1 MYGVAA
7 VADEVDPSM
16 GQLVI
21 ITEVGKMNVLQ
32 LYQEQCIP
40 LHVTY
45 DLWARLAAAVY
56 TIHTKKI
63 IHRDLKPENILVMG
77 VSVNFTVNGTFS
89 SQMFFCNNFV
99 ILDAIKHSIVC
110 SMNIYQ

>member
-1 MYGVAA
+1 MQTFHSYHVWRFSLTQHHIINTTLRVYGVAA
-7 VADEVDPSM
+7 VADKVNPSM

-32 LYQEQCIP
+32 LYQEQCVP

-45 DLWARLAAAVY
+45 DLWARLAAAVH

-77 VSVNFTVNGTFS
+77 VSVEN
-89 SQMFFCNNFV
+89 
-99 ILDAIKHSIVC
+99 
-110 SMNIYQ
+110 